1 MGAIVGGIGKERNF
15 DPEGKD
21 YDYASAKKSGMGP
34 DGTGENAGHWGSVT
48 MASDEDKKKYNL
60 PDDSYMVLKGRNHET
75 WQKAVAAEAERGSE
89 IKKFGSRYFSVP
101 KK

>member
-1 MGAIVGGIGKERNF
+1 MGAIVGGISKERDF

-21 YDYASAKKSGMGP
+21 YDYASAKKGGMGP
-34 DGTGENAGHWGSVT
+34 DGTGENVGHWGSVT
-48 MASDEDKKKYNL
+48 MASYEDKKKYNL
-60 PDDSYMVLKGRNHET
+60 PDDSYMVLKGRSHET